1 MADSFKGAKQ
11 VRLSVP
17 LPLVA
22 AQPGSLQ
29 GNFGRRGGSGMTLPE
44 IQDLSTQNSCYFS
57 LQ

>member
-1 MADSFKGAKQ
+1 MADSFKGAQQ

-44 IQDLSTQNSCYFS
+44 IQDLSTQNSCY